1 MSWPAK
7 AGHPVGAAQMDH
19 TYYVY
24 ILASRRNGT
33 LYIGVTND
41 LIRRVWEH
49 REGLVEGFTKKYGVK
64 QLVYFEIF
72 DDINIAIDRET
83 RLKKW
88 RRQWKI
94 DLIQKDNLLWDDFY
108 EKLTAPAPLPNWLVQ
123 ANQSVRSPRI

>member
-1 MSWPAK
+1 
-7 AGHPVGAAQMDH
+7 MDH

-41 LIRRVWEH
+41 LLRRVWEH

-64 QLVYFEIF
+64 QLVYFEVF
-72 DDINIAIDRET
+72 DDINAAINRET

-94 DLIQKDNLLWDDFY
+94 DLIQKENVLWDDLY
-108 EKLTAPAPLPNWLVQ
+108 EKLTAPVPLPDWLVQ
-123 ANQSVRSPRI
+123 ANQNVCSPQI